1 MPTAK
6 LLRIDPLL
14 PEEAAPDL
22 EESLG
27 LGLSPGDA
35 HYRAYVGPPQDYDLI
50 AATTFGLMTALGLRQ
65 HHRVLDVGCGSLRIG
80 RLLIPYLNA
89 GNYCG
94 VEPNRWLVDEGIA
107 RETGRDQLR
116 IKRPRFHFGTS
127 TLNMPGDEKF
137 DVAVAQSI
145 FSHCGLDLVVG
156 WLIDVA
162 DRLTDNGFLVATY
175 LPSAVS
181 SPTRGWLYPQ
191 CSTHTT
197 DSMAMVAQS
206 QGLSMHLLKWPH
218 PRQQWALF
226 AKPAFDA
233 SVIGPWAMTGNGASG
248 VAR

>member
-6 LLRIDPLL
+6 LLRFDPLSDV
-14 PEEAAPDL
+14 ASPDI

-27 LGLSPGDA
+27 LGLPPGA
-35 HYRAYVGPPQDYDLI
+35 EHYRAFVGPPQDYDLI
-50 AATTFGLMTALGLRQ
+50 AATSFGLMTSLGLRQ

-94 VEPNRWLVDEGIA
+94 IEPNRWLVDEGIN

-116 IKRPRFHFGTS
+116 IKRPRFYFGTD
-127 TLNMPGDEKF
+127 TQDLPADDRF

-156 WLIDVA
+156 WLSDVSH
-162 DRLTDNGFLVATY
+162 RLAHGGFLLATY
-175 LPSAVS
+175 LPSTTPNA
-181 SPTRGWLYPQ
+181 TRGWLYPQ
-191 CSTHTT
+191 CTAHTNE
-197 DSMAMVAQS
+197 SMAMLALS
-206 QGLSMHLLKWPH
+206 QGLKMHLLKWPH

-233 SVIGPWAMTGNGASG
+233 SVIGPWA
-248 VAR
+248 VA

>member
-6 LLRIDPLL
+6 LLRLDTPFL
-14 PEEAAPDL
+14 EASSPDL

-50 AATTFGLMTALGLRQ
+50 AATTFGLMTTLGLRQ

-94 VEPNRWLVDEGIA
+94 IEPNRWLVEEGIN
-107 RETGRDQLR
+107 RETGRDLLR

-127 TLNMPGDEKF
+127 TGDMPGDDRF

-156 WLIDVA
+156 WLIDIA
-162 DRLTDNGFLVATY
+162 GRLNDSGFLVATY
-175 LPSAVS
+175 LPSPQMTS
-181 SPTRGWLYPQ
+181 TRGWLYPQ
-191 CSTHTT
+191 CTTHTNE
-197 DSMAMVAQS
+197 SMAMLAES
-206 QGLSMHLLKWPH
+206 QGLTMHLLKWPH

-226 AKPAFDA
+226 AKPGFD
-233 SVIGPWAMTGNGASG
+233 STVIGSWALPTS
-248 VAR
+248 